1 MRIHL
6 ITLFPEMFDA
16 IIEYGV
22 VSRLIKEEVLKLTF
36 WNPRNFTEDV
46 HRTVDDRPYGGGP
59 GMVMMPEPLSKA
71 INAAKNV
78 AQGNTK
84 VIYLSPAGN
93 VFKQAKVMQTL
104 SQMNEGVEPVL
115 ICGRYEGIDQ
125 RIIDHYVDEEWSLGD
140 FVLSGGEIPAMA
152 VIDVIARQIPGCLG
166 NKDSVL
172 EDSFVEGLLD
182 YGHYTRPENYQ
193 GFNVPDVLL
202 SGNHENIRKWR
213 QRESLKLT
221 LERRPD
227 LIDSLELVPE
237 LEDVLNELRGE
248 SGSVDMSENELS

>member
-1 MRIHL
+1 MRIHV

-16 IIEYGV
+16 VSEFGV
-22 VSRLIKEEVLKLTF
+22 VSRLVQEEGLKLTF

-59 GMVMMPEPLSKA
+59 GMVMMPEPLQKA
-71 INAAKNV
+71 IEAAQDV
-78 AQGNTK
+78 ASGETK
-84 VIYLSPAGN
+84 VVYLSPAGET
-93 VFKQAKVMQTL
+93 FKQYIAMDVVEEMQ
-104 SQMNEGVEPVL
+104 EGTELIL

-152 VIDVIARQIPGCLG
+152 VIDVIARHIPGCLG
-166 NKDSVL
+166 NKDSFF

-182 YGHYTRPENYQ
+182 YGHYTRPENYE
-193 GFNVPDVLL
+193 GFSVPDVLL

-213 QRESLKLT
+213 QRESLKIT

-227 LIDSLELVPE
+227 LIESLELVPE
-237 LEDVLNELRGE
+237 LEEVLVELQNVQ
-248 SGSVDMSENELS
+248 SSDTENELS

>member
-1 MRIHL
+1 MRIHI

-16 IIEYGV
+16 ICEYGV
-22 VSRLIKEEVLKLTF
+22 VSRLIKDDGLRLTF

-59 GMVMMPEPLSKA
+59 GMVMMAEPLKKA
-71 INAAKNV
+71 IDAAKEV
-78 AQGNTK
+78 AGDNTK
-84 VIYLSPAGN
+84 TIYLSPAGE
-93 VFKQAKVMQTL
+93 VFKQYKAMETVVAMQQKQEL
-104 SQMNEGVEPVL
+104 IL

-125 RIIDHYVDEEWSLGD
+125 RVIDHYVDEEWSLGD

-152 VIDVIARQIPGCLG
+152 IIDAIARQIPGCLG
-166 NKDSVL
+166 NKDSFF

-182 YGHYTRPENYQ
+182 YGHYTRPENYD
-193 GFNVPDVLL
+193 GFSVPDVLL

-213 QRESLKLT
+213 QKESLKIT

-227 LIDSLELVPE
+227 LIESLELVPE
-237 LEDVLNELRGE
+237 LEEVLSELLDDEQSDDGT
-248 SGSVDMSENELS
+248 ENELS

>member
-1 MRIHL
+1 MRIHV

-16 IIEYGV
+16 VSEFGV
-22 VSRLIKEEVLKLTF
+22 VSRLVQEEGLKLTF
-36 WNPRNFTEDV
+36 WNPRNFTEDA

-59 GMVMMPEPLSKA
+59 GMVMMPEPLQKA
-71 INAAKNV
+71 IEAAQNV
-78 AQGNTK
+78 ASDQTK
-84 VIYLSPAGN
+84 VVYLSPTGEI
-93 VFKQAKVMQTL
+93 FKQYIAMDVVEEMQ
-104 SQMNEGVEPVL
+104 EGTELIL

-152 VIDVIARQIPGCLG
+152 VIDVIARHIPGCLG
-166 NKDSVL
+166 NKDSFF

-182 YGHYTRPENYQ
+182 YGHYTRPENYE
-193 GFNVPDVLL
+193 GFSVPDVLL

-213 QRESLKLT
+213 QRESLKIT

-227 LIDSLELVPE
+227 LIESLELVPE
-237 LEDVLNELRGE
+237 LEEVLAELQNQQA
-248 SGSVDMSENELS
+248 DDTENELS

>member
-1 MRIHL
+1 MRIHV

-16 IIEYGV
+16 VSEFGV
-22 VSRLIKEEVLKLTF
+22 VSRLVQEEGLKLTF

-59 GMVMMPEPLSKA
+59 GMVMMLEPLQKA
-71 INAAKNV
+71 IEAAQNV
-78 AQGNTK
+78 ASDQTK
-84 VIYLSPAGN
+84 VVYLSPTGET
-93 VFKQAKVMQTL
+93 FKQYIAMDVVEEMQ
-104 SQMNEGVEPVL
+104 EGTELIL

-152 VIDVIARQIPGCLG
+152 VIDVIARHIPGCLG
-166 NKDSVL
+166 NKDSFF

-182 YGHYTRPENYQ
+182 YGHYTRPENYE
-193 GFNVPDVLL
+193 GFSVPDVLL
-202 SGNHENIRKWR
+202 SGNHENIKKWR
-213 QRESLKLT
+213 QRESLKIT

-227 LIDSLELVPE
+227 LIESLELVPE
-237 LEDVLNELRGE
+237 LEEVLTDLLNEQI
-248 SGSVDMSENELS
+248 DDTENELS

>member
-1 MRIHL
+1 MMRIHV

-16 IIEYGV
+16 INEYGV
-22 VSRLIKEEVLKLTF
+22 VSRLIKNDGLKLTF

-46 HRTVDDRPYGGGP
+46 HRTIDDRPYGGGP
-59 GMVMMPEPLSKA
+59 GMVMIPGPLSKA
-71 INAAKNV
+71 IEAAKSV
-78 AQGNTK
+78 AQYESK
-84 VIYLSPAGN
+84 VVYLSPAGQL
-93 VFKQAKVMQTL
+93 FKQAIAMQT
-104 SQMNEGVEPVL
+104 VEYMHAGKELIL

-152 VIDVIARQIPGCLG
+152 VIDTIARQIPGCLG
-166 NKDSVL
+166 NKESFL

-182 YGHYTRPENYQ
+182 YGHYTRPESYQ

-227 LIDSLELVPE
+227 LIESLELVPE
-237 LEDVLNELRGE
+237 LENVLNELKQTSQHDE
-248 SGSVDMSENELS
+248 FE

>member
-16 IIEYGV
+16 INEYGV
-22 VSRLIKEEVLKLTF
+22 VSRLIKDDGLKLTF

-71 INAAKNV
+71 IEAAKSV
-78 AQGNTK
+78 AQAQTK
-84 VIYLSPAGN
+84 VVYLSPAGE
-93 VFKQAKVMQTL
+93 VFKQTIAMQTVD
-104 SQMNEGVEPVL
+104 QMTDGVELIL

-152 VIDVIARQIPGCLG
+152 VIDAIARQIPGCLG
-166 NKDSVL
+166 NKDSFL

-182 YGHYTRPENYQ
+182 YGHYTRPENYE
-193 GFNVPDVLL
+193 GFSVPGVLL

-227 LIDSLELVPE
+227 LIESLELVPE
-237 LEDVLNELRGE
+237 LENVLNELR
-248 SGSVDMSENELS
+248 NEHDSDDA